1 MTSALEGQSICAATS
16 AHSARGWLTGRI
28 RAHPLLAF
36 VGLSYALS
44 WGYWLPLV
52 LTGQVVRLGS
62 SVTEFPGLLC
72 PMIAALLITSVTR
85 G

>member
-1 MTSALEGQSICAATS
+1 MRSRAVHLCRDLSSLGSG
-16 AHSARGWLTGRI
+16 RLTGRI

-44 WGYWLPLV
+44 GGYWLPQV
-52 LTGQVVRLGS
+52 LTVQVVRLGS
-62 SVTEFPGLLC
+62 SVTQFPGLLG

>member
-1 MTSALEGQSICAATS
+1 MASALEGQSTRAATP
-16 AHSARGWLTGRI
+16 APSARGWLTDRI
-28 RAHPLLAF
+28 RAHPLEAF
-36 VGLSYALS
+36 VGLAYALL

-62 SVTEFPGLLC
+62 SVTQFAGLLG